1 MVKAAVKT
9 CWKARIN
16 IKFCILQEWEQTIFW
31 HCRKQFHAE
40 KERSVLGVLGHSR
53 ILAISRRPKTA
64 IFIVLTNGLL
74 LTLQPYMVVVPWKLV
89 VTPYI
94 LDPVIRHNVSTFHLW
109 SGSPMPFPEARH
121 KILCRVHT
129 SWPYTGD
136 HLHRPLRAFF
146 PWFLLL
152 VKSEKRYLSPGFSMG
167 LIHVLAIISVMIM
180 VKMIMIPGPRKNP

>member
-1 MVKAAVKT
+1 MLEGTHQYQVL
-9 CWKARIN
+9 
-16 IKFCILQEWEQTIFW
+16 ILQEWEQTSFW
-31 HCRKQFHAE
+31 YCRKQFHAE

-121 KILCRVHT
+121 DIMQSTYIMTIHRWSSASTSTCFLSLVPSSGQKWKKIPV
-129 SWPYTGD
+129 SWFFDGSHSRFSHHLRDDNGEDD
-136 HLHRPLRAFF
+136 HDSR
-146 PWFLLL
+146 
-152 VKSEKRYLSPGFSMG
+152 S
-167 LIHVLAIISVMIM
+167 
-180 VKMIMIPGPRKNP
+180 